1 MSRSDHP
8 AGATDPLARLDAQS
22 IETAFADRERKQA
35 FVTPMFDVIAPR
47 YDQFTRLFSFGMD
60 RAWKAQLINRVRQHV
75 PERATLVDVACGTG
89 DLVADFTDDPRVS
102 QRVGVDASVAMI
114 AAARARHHAGTA
126 HFIAG
131 DIMALPL
138 PDASVEL
145 LTAGYALRNTPDLDD
160 ALGEIARVVTTGGVV
175 AVLDFYRPER
185 LWWRVLFLGYLRV
198 AGDLVGWW
206 WHRRPVVYGYIARSV
221 DAFVSAT
228 DFSAALDRAGFDLI
242 DSRRYLL
249 GGIGLHLARR
259 RTDRRRATD
268 LVLTDAGS

>member
-1 MSRSDHP
+1 MRRSDDP
-8 AGATDPLARLDAQS
+8 AGAMNPMARLDAQS
-22 IETAFADRERKQA
+22 IDAAFGDPERKQA

-47 YDQFTRLFSFGMD
+47 YDRFTRLFSFGMD
-60 RAWKAQLINRVRQHV
+60 RAWKAQLVNRVQQLV
-75 PERATLVDVACGTG
+75 SERATLVDVACGTG
-89 DLVADFTDDPRVS
+89 DLVADFNDDPRVL

-114 AAARARHHAGTA
+114 AAARTRHRADTA
-126 HFIAG
+126 HFIVG

-145 LTAGYALRNTPDLDD
+145 VTAGYAIRNTPDLDG
-160 ALGEIARVVTTGGVV
+160 ALAEIARVVTTGGVV

-185 LWWRVLFLGYLRV
+185 TWWRVLFLGYLRA

-206 WHRRPVVYGYIARSV
+206 WHRRPVVYGYIARSI

-242 DSRRYLL
+242 ESRRYLL
-249 GGIGLHLARR
+249 GGIGLHMARR
-259 RTDRRRATD
+259 RQDRRRATD
-268 LVLTDAGS
+268 GVVIDAGS